1 MTTVYDVPA
10 DHIIRRTAEELRKRK
25 EIVPPAWAAF
35 AKTGAHKEMP
45 PEDPDWWFVRAAAV
59 LRRVYVDGPL
69 GVERMR
75 SFYGGSKNRG
85 SKPNAFRKG
94 SGSILRKSLQ
104 QLEAAGLV
112 IHDKTG
118 RRVSPA
124 GMAFMYSLSQEVL
137 KSPPAPVPKRA
148 KPEAAAPEAK
158 KAEAK
163 KGKGKAAPAE
173 GAEGAAKGEKKP
185 AAKKE
190 KAAGKEAGG
199 EKAEGKKAEKKS
211 E

>member
-1 MTTVYDVPA
+1 MTTVFDASA
-10 DHIIRRTAEELRKRK
+10 DHLIRKVAEELRKRK
-25 EIVPPAWAAF
+25 EITPPAWASF

-45 PEDPDWWFVRAAAV
+45 PEDPDWWFVRVAAV

-75 SFYGGSKNRG
+75 SFYGGKKNRG

-118 RRVSPA
+118 RRMSPE
-124 GMAFMYSLSQEVL
+124 GMRFLDNLSQEVT
-137 KSPPAPVPKRA
+137 KNPPAPVPRRV
-148 KPEAAAPEAK
+148 KPVAEPEPSKKGDSKKGAK
-158 KAEAK
+158 KAK
-163 KGKGKAAPAE
+163 SAE
-173 GAEGAAKGEKKP
+173 TA
-185 AAKKE
+185 
-190 KAAGKEAGG
+190 AAGA
-199 EKAEGKKAEKKS
+199 
-211 E
+211 

>member
-1 MTTVYDVPA
+1 MTTVYDVPP
-10 DHIIRRTAEELRKRK
+10 DHIIRRVAEELKKKK

-35 AKTGAHKEMP
+35 AKTGVHKEMP
-45 PEDPDWWFVRAAAV
+45 PEDPDWWFIRAAAV

-75 SFYGGSKNRG
+75 SFYGGNKNRG

-118 RRVSPA
+118 RRVSPE
-124 GMAFMYSLSQEVL
+124 GMKFLDNLSKEVL
-137 KSPPAPVPKRA
+137 TNPPAPVPKRV
-148 KPEAAAPEAK
+148 KPVAEEPK
-158 KAEAK
+158 KADGK
-163 KGKGKAAPAE
+163 KGKAKGGDKAAAAE
-173 GAEGAAKGEKKP
+173 GAEGKAEKKP
-185 AAKKE
+185 AKKS
-190 KAAGKEAGG
+190 
-199 EKAEGKKAEKKS
+199 EGKKADKAEAPQ
-211 E
+211 

>member
-10 DHIIRRTAEELRKRK
+10 DHIIRKVAEELKKKK

-35 AKTGAHKEMP
+35 AKTGVHKEMP
-45 PEDPDWWFVRAAAV
+45 PEDPDWWFIRAAAV

-75 SFYGGSKNRG
+75 SFYGGNKNRG

-118 RRVSPA
+118 RRVSPE
-124 GMAFMYSLSQEVL
+124 GMKFLDNLSNEVQ
-137 KSPPAPVPKRA
+137 KNPPAPVPKRV
-148 KPEAAAPEAK
+148 KPVVEEPK

-163 KGKGKAAPAE
+163 KGGKAKGEKAAE
-173 GAEGAAKGEKKP
+173 GAEKKP
-185 AAKKE
+185 AKSKK
-190 KAAGKEAGG
+190 AD
-199 EKAEGKKAEKKS
+199 KAEAPQ
-211 E
+211 

>member
-1 MTTVYDVPA
+1 MTTVYDVSP
-10 DHIIRRTAEELRKRK
+10 DHIIRRVAEELKKRK

-35 AKTGAHKEMP
+35 AKTGVHKEMP
-45 PEDPDWWFVRAAAV
+45 PEDPDWWFIRAAAV

-75 SFYGGSKNRG
+75 SFYGGNKNRG

-118 RRVSPA
+118 RRVSPE
-124 GMAFMYSLSQEVL
+124 GMKFLDNLSSDVR
-137 KSPPAPVPKRA
+137 KNPPAPVPKRV
-148 KPEAAAPEAK
+148 KPVAEEPK
-158 KAEAK
+158 KAETK
-163 KGKGKAAPAE
+163 KGGKKGGDKAAAAE
-173 GAEGAAKGEKKP
+173 GAEGGKAEKKP
-185 AAKKE
+185 AGKKE
-190 KAAGKEAGG
+190 KP
-199 EKAEGKKAEKKS
+199 EGKKADKAEAPQ
-211 E
+211 

>member
-10 DHIIRRTAEELRKRK
+10 DHIIRKVAEELKKKK

-35 AKTGAHKEMP
+35 AKTGVHKEMP
-45 PEDPDWWFVRAAAV
+45 PEDPDWWFIRAAAV

-75 SFYGGSKNRG
+75 SFYGGNKNRG

-118 RRVSPA
+118 RRVSPE
-124 GMAFMYSLSQEVL
+124 GMKFLDNLSNEVQ
-137 KSPPAPVPKRA
+137 KNPPAPVPKRV
-148 KPEAAAPEAK
+148 KPVVEEPR

-163 KGKGKAAPAE
+163 KGGKAKGEKAAE
-173 GAEGAAKGEKKP
+173 GAEKKP
-185 AAKKE
+185 AKSKK
-190 KAAGKEAGG
+190 AD
-199 EKAEGKKAEKKS
+199 KAEAPQ
-211 E
+211 

>member
-10 DHIIRRTAEELRKRK
+10 DHIIRRVAEELKKRK
-25 EIVPPAWAAF
+25 EITPPAWAAF
-35 AKTGAHKEMP
+35 AKTGVHKEMP
-45 PEDPDWWFVRAAAV
+45 PEDPDWWFTRAAAV

-75 SFYGGSKNRG
+75 SFYGGNKNRG

-94 SGSILRKSLQ
+94 SGSVLRKSLQ
-104 QLEAAGLV
+104 QLEAAGLI

-124 GMAFMYSLSQEVL
+124 GMSFLDNLSMEV
-137 KSPPAPVPKRA
+137 KKTPPAPVPKRV
-148 KPEAAAPEAK
+148 KPVAEEPK

-163 KGKGKAAPAE
+163 KGGKAKGGEKAAE
-173 GAEGAAKGEKKP
+173 GAEGAKAEKKP
-185 AAKKE
+185 AKKS
-190 KAAGKEAGG
+190 
-199 EKAEGKKAEKKS
+199 EGKKADKAEAPQ
-211 E
+211 

>member
-10 DHIIRRTAEELRKRK
+10 DHIIRRVAEELKKRK

-35 AKTGAHKEMP
+35 AKTGVHKEMP
-45 PEDPDWWFVRAAAV
+45 PEDPDWWFTRAAAV

-75 SFYGGSKNRG
+75 SFYGGKKNRG

-104 QLEAAGLV
+104 QLEAAGLI

-118 RRVSPA
+118 RRVSPE
-124 GMAFMYSLSQEVL
+124 GMKFMDNLSQEVL
-137 KSPPAPVPKRA
+137 KNPPAPVPKRV
-148 KPEAAAPEAK
+148 KPVAEEPK
-158 KAEAK
+158 KADAK
-163 KGKGKAAPAE
+163 KGK
-173 GAEGAAKGEKKP
+173 AKGEK
-185 AAKKE
+185 AA
-190 KAAGKEAGG
+190 AADGAEAG
-199 EKAEGKKAEKKS
+199 KAEKKPAKKKADKA
-211 E
+211 EAPQ